1 MGLNKKAESASKDQS
16 RGDQEKLFDEIIDY
30 FTRVEKKTINMVNRE
45 LMDKSILN
53 QMVVDYL
60 KDKQVSEELTDSI
73 VKMFDA
79 YVFGYHILEPLVND
93 ETISD
98 IKITRYDVIRIKRNG
113 KRAIISK
120 YGLDWQ
126 RYDKNTVEN
135 GITWESCTL
144 RKWLNGR
151 FINAAFNE
159 REKQLISTVTVPADR
174 NPEYDTN
181 PGNPTEDK
189 VFLLSINEANRYF
202 SSDEPR
208 QCRPTEY
215 AAENGINQLDGGNCQ
230 WWLRSPGFEGNCAA
244 IVGDDGGI
252 SSGHYVGSGTVAIRP
267 ILWIDLDA

>member
-1 MGLNKKAESASKDQS
+1 MLERLGVTDADAWQ
-16 RGDQEKLFDEIIDY
+16 IIETAKVPNTGNDPTHFIPAY
-30 FTRVEKKTINMVNRE
+30 D
-45 LMDKSILN
+45 LMYYGKEAIEWLVLETQDDKIL
-53 QMVVDYL
+53 
-60 KDKQVSEELTDSI
+60 
-73 VKMFDA
+73 
-79 YVFGYHILEPLVND
+79 
-93 ETISD
+93 
-98 IKITRYDVIRIKRNG
+98 
-113 KRAIISK
+113 IISK

-135 GITWESCTL
+135 GITWEFCTL

-181 PGNPTEDK
+181 LGNPMEDK

-202 SSDEPR
+202 SSDELW

-215 AAENGINQLDGGNCQ
+215 AVANGVNQLDGGNCQ
-230 WWLRSPGFEGNCAA
+230 WWLWSPGFEGNCAA
-244 IVGDDGGI
+244 IVSDDGGI

-267 ILWIDLDA
+267 ILWIDLNA

>member
-1 MGLNKKAESASKDQS
+1 MPNTGNGPTHFIPAYD
-16 RGDQEKLFDEIIDY
+16 
-30 FTRVEKKTINMVNRE
+30 
-45 LMDKSILN
+45 LMYYGKEAIEWLVLETQDDKIL
-53 QMVVDYL
+53 
-60 KDKQVSEELTDSI
+60 
-73 VKMFDA
+73 
-79 YVFGYHILEPLVND
+79 
-93 ETISD
+93 
-98 IKITRYDVIRIKRNG
+98 
-113 KRAIISK
+113 IISK

-135 GITWESCTL
+135 GITRESCTL

-267 ILWIDLDA
+267 MLWIDLDA